1 MPIGTMPEHL
11 IKGFAQQLTGIRLI
25 PSTFLPI
32 FCEVPVRK
40 HKLKT
45 WMTKTKYHLRIQK
58 KWNKRFGFKTER
70 AFYQMGDKLAA
81 HPTNIEFV
89 KNLPQ

>member
-1 MPIGTMPEHL
+1 MSIGTMPEHL
-11 IKGFAQQLTGIRLI
+11 MRGFADQICGIRLI
-25 PSTFLPI
+25 SNTFLPV

-70 AFYQMGDKLAA
+70 AFYRHGDSLSA
-81 HPTNIEFV
+81 HPTNIELV
-89 KNLPQ
+89 KNLL